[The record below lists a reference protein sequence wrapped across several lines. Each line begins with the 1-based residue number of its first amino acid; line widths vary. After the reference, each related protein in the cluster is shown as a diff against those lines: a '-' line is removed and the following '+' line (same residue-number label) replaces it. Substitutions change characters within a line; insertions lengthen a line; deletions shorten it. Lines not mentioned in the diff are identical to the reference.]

1 MKQYDLTRGS
11 VKGHFIR
18 YFVPTLLSNFSVS
31 AFAFVD
37 MFYVGKGVGADGLA
51 VLSLALPFVIVGGV
65 ISLLLGIGGC
75 TILGLSLIH
84 I

>member
-11 VKGHFIR
+11 VKGHFAR

-31 AFAFVD
+31 AFAFVA

-51 VLSLALPFVIVGGV
+51 AVSYTHLRESYFQYL
-65 ISLLLGIGGC
+65 
-75 TILGLSLIH
+75 IL
-84 I
+84 